1 MRALARLGDKTHGIC
16 TAHRNS
22 IEVDGVIVSA
32 AADASVNGRGI
43 ARVGD
48 KVRSECGHEGTIIS
62 GSPDATV
69 NGRGHARIGDKFQGT
84 YTGII
89 ISAATDTY

>member
-1 MRALARLGDKTHGIC
+1 MRAMARLGDKTHGIC
-16 TAHRNS
+16 TAHRGNL
-22 IEVDGVIVSA
+22 EVDGIIVSA
-32 AADASVNGRGI
+32 SEDTSCGGRGI
-43 ARVGD
+43 ARIGD
-48 KVRSECGHEGTIIS
+48 KVRANCGHEGIIIS

-89 ISAATDTY
+89 ISASQDTY